1 MWKSYRAK
9 SSFLG
14 VILILSGSLT
24 TTASASQSIE
34 LEDARF
40 PVRQVTA
47 SGAYDLQGA
56 GILKWGIW
64 FDVYAAAYYS
74 DPMKPQNQR
83 LVIHYFVPVEAQQIK
98 SAAEKHLLKQ
108 RGSDYFTSI
117 KPTLDRLHAAMHDV
131 EKGDSYALTLY
142 AQQELILELNGEIIL
157 RLPEPELG
165 RAYLD
170 LWLGDEPLDKDL
182 KQRLLGTA
190 ARS

>member
-1 MWKSYRAK
+1 MWRSCRTK

-14 VILILSGSLT
+14 FIMILSGSLT
-24 TTASASQSIE
+24 TSVSASQSFE
-34 LEDARF
+34 LEGASF
-40 PVRQVTA
+40 PIRQVTE
-47 SGAYDLQGA
+47 SGAFDLQGA
-56 GILKWGIW
+56 GILTWGIW
-64 FDVYAAAYYS
+64 FDVYAAAYYA
-74 DPMKPQNQR
+74 DQMKPQNQR

-108 RGSDYFTSI
+108 RGNDYFASI
-117 KPTLDRLHAAMHDV
+117 KPTLDHLHAAMHDV
-131 EKGDSYALTLY
+131 EKGDSYAITLH
-142 AQQELILELNGEIIL
+142 AEQELILELNGEVIL

-170 LWLGDEPLDKDL
+170 LWLGDDPLDKGL